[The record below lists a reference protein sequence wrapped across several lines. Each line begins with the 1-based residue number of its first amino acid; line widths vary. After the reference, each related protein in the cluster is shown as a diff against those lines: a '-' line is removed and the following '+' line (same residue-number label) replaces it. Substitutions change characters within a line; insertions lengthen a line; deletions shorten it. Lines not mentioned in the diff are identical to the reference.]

1 MIRGQIF
8 GWNKFSSGDSRSQM
22 AYLAKDCENIRGKN
36 FPIVNIEA
44 SEGLRVCRNVTWA
57 MREMGASVRS
67 KMEMRETIEGN

>member
-1 MIRGQIF
+1 
-8 GWNKFSSGDSRSQM
+8 M

-67 KMEMRETIEGN
+67 KMETRETIEGN